1 MVATRH
7 SARGGG
13 LSAATVAGAG
23 RVRLAPAAGAVAGLA
38 DQDLG
43 LVALGGMHMHNNPM
57 ELVRELVR
65 QRRRIRR
72 LMTSP
77 SGGMGADLLLRAGL
91 VDEIATSYVGFEHL
105 GLAPWFRRRVEAGDV
120 RVLEMDEAAI
130 THGLYAGAGG
140 LPFIPLPPGLDLA
153 DVCRVNPESFRMVD
167 DPFTGDRRLAVR
179 AIRPDLAL
187 IHATEA
193 DDRGNVGFKGCA
205 FTDRL
210 MALASRRVVVQV
222 ERLVPAGVVSSYPT
236 GSTLPGFLV
245 DIAVVA
251 PGGCLPTAAH
261 GEYGYDGAVLAEYL
275 ASAQKEALPA

>member
-1 MVATRH
+1 M
-7 SARGGG
+7 
-13 LSAATVAGAG
+13 SAAT
-23 RVRLAPAAGAVAGLA
+23 AADAVAGLK
-38 DQDLG
+38 DRDLG

-72 LMTSP
+72 LLTSP
-77 SGGMGADLLLRAGL
+77 SAGIGADLLLRAGL

-120 RVLEMDEAAI
+120 RVLEMDEASI
-130 THGLYAGAGG
+130 THGLHAGAGG
-140 LPFIPLPPGLDLA
+140 LPFIPLPQGLELA
-153 DVCRVNPESFRMVD
+153 DVRRVNPETYGMVD
-167 DPFTGDRRLAVR
+167 DPFTGDRHLAVR

-187 IHATEA
+187 LHAREA
-193 DDRGNVGFKGCA
+193 DERRTVVFGGSV

-222 ERLVPAGVVSSYPT
+222 ERLVPAGSLSGRPP

-245 DIAVVA
+245 DAVVVA

-261 GEYGYDGAVLAEYL
+261 GEYGYDEAALTEYL
-275 ASAQKEALPA
+275 ASAAKEAAPA

>member
-1 MVATRH
+1 M
-7 SARGGG
+7 
-13 LSAATVAGAG
+13 SAATEAAAG
-23 RVRLAPAAGAVAGLA
+23 RVRLVPAAAAVAALA
-38 DQDLG
+38 DRDLG

-72 LMTSP
+72 LLTSP
-77 SGGMGADLLLRAGL
+77 SGGIGADLLLRAGL

-120 RVLEMDEAAI
+120 RVLEMDEASI

-153 DVCRVNPESFRMVD
+153 DVCRVNPETYRWVN
-167 DPFTGDRRLAVR
+167 DPFTGEQRLAVR

-187 IHATEA
+187 THATEA
-193 DDRGNVGFKGCA
+193 DQRGNAAFKGCA

-210 MALASRRVVVQV
+210 MALASRRVVLQV
-222 ERLVPAGVVSSYPT
+222 ERLVPAGRVSGYPP

-245 DIAVVA
+245 DTVVVA
-251 PGGCLPTAAH
+251 SGGCLPTAAH
-261 GEYGYDGAVLAEYL
+261 GEYGYDEAVLAEYL
-275 ASAQKEALPA
+275 ASARQPAAPA

>member
-1 MVATRH
+1 M
-7 SARGGG
+7 
-13 LSAATVAGAG
+13 AAAG
-23 RVRLAPAAGAVAGLA
+23 RVGGRVGLATAADAVAGLA
-38 DQDLG
+38 DRDLD

-72 LMTSP
+72 LLTSP
-77 SGGMGADLLLRAGL
+77 SAGIGADLLLRAGL
-91 VDEIATSYVGFEHL
+91 VDEVATSYVGFEHL
-105 GLAPWFRRRVEAGDV
+105 GLAPWFRRRVEAGEV
-120 RVLEMDEAAI
+120 RVLEMDEASI

-153 DVCRVNPESFRMVD
+153 DVCRVNSESYRMVD
-167 DPFTGDRRLAVR
+167 DPFTGERRLAVR

-193 DDRGNVGFKGCA
+193 GERGSAVFKGCA

-210 MALASRRVVVQV
+210 MALASRRVVLQV
-222 ERLVPAGVVSSYPT
+222 ERLVPAGRLSSHPA

-245 DIAVVA
+245 DTVVVA

-261 GEYGYDGAVLAEYL
+261 GEYGYDQALLTEYL
-275 ASAQKEALPA
+275 ASAHGQTAPA

>member
-1 MVATRH
+1 M
-7 SARGGG
+7 
-13 LSAATVAGAG
+13 SAAT
-23 RVRLAPAAGAVAGLA
+23 AAGAVAGLA
-38 DQDLG
+38 DRDLG

-65 QRRRIRR
+65 QGRRIRR
-72 LMTSP
+72 LLTSP
-77 SGGMGADLLLRAGL
+77 SAGIGADLLLRAGL

-120 RVLEMDEAAI
+120 RVLEMDEASI

-140 LPFIPLPPGLDLA
+140 LPFLPLPKGLELA
-153 DVCRVNPESFRMVD
+153 DVSRVNPEIYRFVD
-167 DPFTGDRRLAVR
+167 DPFTGDRHLAVR

-187 IHATEA
+187 IHASTA
-193 DDRGNVGFKGCA
+193 DERGTLAFSGCV

-222 ERLVPAGVVSSYPT
+222 ERLAPADAVSGRPP

-245 DIAVVA
+245 DTVVVA

-261 GEYGYDGAVLAEYL
+261 GEYGYDDAALTGYL
-275 ASAQKEALPA
+275 ASAAKEAAPA